1 MLSEQNSNNQVGDF
15 DLFEITYSL
24 WKNKFTLIS
33 TLIISI
39 IIAFLISIFEKKNN
53 SVFIEIGPNTAE
65 NVFLYQLEEFD
76 IDTTEIFRNFMA
88 NIKTRKIIERT
99 LRSQYPTWSSE
110 IINEQTTIILNQLDV
125 KIAKNELASEFR
137 ETAGF
142 QFYRIEYTSSGD
154 IEVNKKFI
162 RALIDENNKYFINI
176 YNNAMDSK
184 IDYKNKVFINELKAK
199 SNLLTHRIKNQNNNN
214 VNQQS
219 YIIESNKLITEKY
232 ATQKK
237 QGNVNK
243 FSIDLTELEKN
254 LEIAK
259 TLDIKKPTF
268 TTPANI
274 QSDVYSYSF
283 FLGTE
288 TLKQKIKNI
297 KDSVTVNQ
305 PNETNIRAKVD
316 KEEIRLLKK
325 SQDISLQQR
334 ILEDKNVNE
343 MTMQELRLLN
353 EKIKLSF
360 DYMDPEFR
368 DLTVIRDAIKE
379 FMASDNFMLI
389 EETSSIGSVSEK
401 NLLKYLIIFI
411 TLGFLLSSAW
421 IFFNEARLKRNI
433 SL

>member
-110 IINEQTTIILNQLDV
+110 IINEQTTIILSQLDV

-142 QFYRIEYTSSGD
+142 KFYRIEYTSSGD

-184 IDYKNKVFINELKAK
+184 IDYKNKVFMTELKAK
-199 SNLLTHRIKNQNNNN
+199 SKLLTNRIKNQNNNN

-237 QGNVNK
+237 QSNVNK

-274 QSDVYSYSF
+274 QSDINSYSF

-360 DYMDPEFR
+360 EYMNPEFR